1 MRADNSLVFES
12 PSYVL
17 GEHFIVRKEASGGQ
31 RGSRKRRL
39 RRAPGCIWEALCGD
53 RRGRISRAVRDL
65 GGNDPTATLTHRAAN
80 GGSLPPRPRFGP
92 RLSLLRFLASLFFS
106 PDSLHCFC
114 CFCLTRQGRNS
125 RETTARVGRRP
136 ARQRVAPST
145 PSPVGF
151 CAVVGQA
158 GTATPA
164 VSMRL
169 LIVLTLRQPALVS
182 SAVSSFGVPAIGWV
196 RSLPSGGKPGRRNW
210 HLRSPRGRPFHLALQ
225 MNSAGNGGPTRDAL
239 SPANTET

>member
-151 CAVVGQA
+151 LRRRRSGRDSYSSGFDALAYSSHAAPACACVVGCEFFWSTRHWLGEVPSQWWKA
-158 GTATPA
+158 RKKELA
-164 VSMRL
+164 
-169 LIVLTLRQPALVS
+169 S
-182 SAVSSFGVPAIGWV
+182 S
-196 RSLPSGGKPGRRNW
+196 
-210 HLRSPRGRPFHLALQ
+210 
-225 MNSAGNGGPTRDAL
+225 
-239 SPANTET
+239 